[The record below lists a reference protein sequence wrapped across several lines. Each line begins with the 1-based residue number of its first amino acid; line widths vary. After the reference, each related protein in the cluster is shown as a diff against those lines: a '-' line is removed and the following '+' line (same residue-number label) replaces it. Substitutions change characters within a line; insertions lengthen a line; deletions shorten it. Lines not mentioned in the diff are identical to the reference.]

1 MLYLCLADV
10 KLTLDLRFWIHQFQQ
25 TAVVLK
31 VHVFMNFRVF
41 KMDLSEY
48 SDDEIDSLLRDQAA
62 ILFKQCDHGNKNHVT
77 QEDLLSLSRDLDLSE
92 DLVIE
97 AFQRL
102 DINKNNFLTL
112 REFISGFGLFLG
124 IESNNNT
131 EEIELTEQSLKAI
144 ELFNLCDTD
153 RKGYVTKFDLSK
165 LTSELGLTDEQV
177 AVIFNQLDDD
187 NNGFISLSE
196 FIDGFSSFVPDDA
209 IIDNN
214 EKTNEKIENGHSKPD
229 RKKSEN
235 GFDEKYFT
243 NSWSKPSLGRT
254 ISSRL
259 NRKSTVERSDSDLSN
274 ASQRSFITR
283 QMSIRY
289 ESGSYGADEVI
300 EKLNDEVGRL
310 VVCLFHI
317 VMVYLLRRFFRNS
330 LL

>member
-1 MLYLCLADV
+1 
-10 KLTLDLRFWIHQFQQ
+10 
-25 TAVVLK
+25 
-31 VHVFMNFRVF
+31 
-41 KMDLSEY
+41 MDLSEY
-48 SDDEIDSLLRDQAA
+48 SDDEIDNLLRDQAA
-62 ILFKQCDHGNKNHVT
+62 ILFKQCDHGNKNYVT

-124 IESNNNT
+124 IESDSNI
-131 EEIELTEQSLKAI
+131 EEIDLTEKSLKAI

-177 AVIFNQLDDD
+177 ALIFNQLDDD

-196 FIDGFSSFVPDDA
+196 FIDGFSSFVPDDTT
-209 IIDNN
+209 INNN
-214 EKTNEKIENGHSKPD
+214 EQTNEKIENGHCKPD

-235 GFDEKYFT
+235 GFDEKYFAD
-243 NSWSKPSLGRT
+243 SWSKPSLCRT
-254 ISSRL
+254 VSNRF
-259 NRKSTVERSDSDLSN
+259 NRKNTMERSDSDISN

-300 EKLNDEVGRL
+300 EKLNDEVGRS
-310 VVCLFHI
+310 VFCLFQI
-317 VMVYLLRRFFRNS
+317 VYLLKGNFS
-330 LL
+330 